1 MAQVAHPD
9 RAHSRP
15 AANRQVIVTR
25 RTEGVPQPDLFHVVD
40 SQAPECPPDGALVQV
55 LFAVV
60 DPAMRGWLSAGPNY
74 MTVADGEVMNA
85 HGVGTILESRLADWA
100 PGDTVFGW
108 FGWQQIA
115 AVRAEQL
122 IWKVDLDLAPA
133 EAWLSVLGLNGL
145 TAWVGFQHLAQPKAG
160 ETILVSTC
168 AGGVGGVVGQLAKA
182 SNLRAV
188 GLTSSAE
195 KVALAE
201 RELGYATA
209 IDYVAASDLA
219 GAVAQACPDG
229 IDIFFDN
236 TAGEIADAVF
246 PALNVGARVI
256 QCGTAAIPAWTPPPQ
271 GPRRERDM
279 ITKRLT
285 WRGMVILDHA
295 DLYADALGDLKALYV
310 EDRLIAHHEI
320 LNGLEA
326 APGALRHLFSGANT
340 GRLLI
345 KP

>member
-1 MAQVAHPD
+1 MVQIADPD
-9 RAHSRP
+9 RVSPRP

-25 RTEGVPQPDLFHVVD
+25 RADGIPQPDLFQVVV
-40 SQAPECPPDGALVQV
+40 SPAPECPPDGVLVQV
-55 LFAVV
+55 LFASV
-60 DPAMRGWLSAGPNY
+60 DPAMRGWLSPGRNY
-74 MTVADGEVMNA
+74 MSVADGDVMKA
-85 HGVGTILESRLADWA
+85 HGVGRVLESRLADWA

-168 AGGVGGVVGQLAKA
+168 AGGVGGVVGQLAQA

-201 RELGYATA
+201 RELGYAAA

-219 GAVAQACPDG
+219 GAVVQACPDG
-229 IDIFFDN
+229 VDIFFDN

-256 QCGTAAIPAWTPPPQ
+256 QCGSAAIPAWTPPPR

-295 DLYADALGDLKALYV
+295 DLFADALTDLKALYAQG
-310 EDRLIAHHEI
+310 RLTARHEI

-340 GRLLI
+340 GRLLL